1 MSLEDLLLRLRRRL
15 HLSGSADDA
24 LLCDLLADA
33 HALML
38 AYTGRDT
45 LPPALTGV
53 QCQLAAILYNRLGM
67 EGEDYVIEDE
77 LPRIRALAAA
87 NGAALYYIVL
97 TADAAEIE
105 ARIRRRGDTD
115 MIGRAL
121 FLKDKL
127 EAMPENRGHLID
139 NTGRD
144 AEEII
149 RRLELDRYLVP

>member
-1 MSLEDLLLRLRRRL
+1 MSLEDLLFRLRRRL

-67 EGEDYVIEDE
+67 EGERQRSEGGVAITVDTLPEDIASQ
-77 LPRIRALAAA
+77 LRPW
-87 NGAALYYIVL
+87 
-97 TADAAEIE
+97 
-105 ARIRRRGDTD
+105 
-115 MIGRAL
+115 
-121 FLKDKL
+121 
-127 EAMPENRGHLID
+127 
-139 NTGRD
+139 
-144 AEEII
+144 
-149 RRLELDRYLVP
+149 RLCKAVRL